1 MRLIFAGIAL
11 VCATLGFADT
21 ITLKDGRVI
30 EGTYLGG
37 TARTVRIDDG
47 VKVWTIDVSGIHRI
61 EFGGDPSE
69 SSNRNSGGSAGRP
82 TLRRAPSSS
91 STDPSDGPTLRRADT
106 SANSDADADPDRP
119 VLRRNPESATR
130 KPENV
135 MRPDTSAPASA
146 SASAPAVAANGTLP
160 AGTNLVIRM
169 IEPVDSQTNRV
180 GQTFR
185 ASMDQP
191 VMVDGQT
198 VIPRGADAVVKLVDS
213 KDSGKL
219 TGRAELT
226 VSLQSVSING
236 HMVDIN
242 TQSIN
247 KESGSQ
253 GEKTAKVAG
262 GTAAVGAVIGAIAGG
277 GKGAAIG
284 AGAGAAAGAGSQV
297 ITGGQRVR
305 IPSETRLTFV
315 LDSAA
320 HF

>member
-1 MRLIFAGIAL
+1 MRLAYVAGIAL
-11 VCATLGFADT
+11 VCATLGSADT
-21 ITLKDGRVI
+21 ITLKSGRVI
-30 EGTYLGG
+30 NGTFLGG
-37 TARTVRIDDG
+37 TARTVRVDDG
-47 VKVWTIDVSGIHRI
+47 VNVRTIDVSDIARI
-61 EFGGDPSE
+61 EFSGNSVE
-69 SSNRNSGGSAGRP
+69 TSSRNSGGYSNGP

-91 STDPSDGPTLRRADT
+91 SSDSSDVPTLRRAPSSS
-106 SANSDADADPDRP
+106 SADSDPDPDRP
-119 VLRRNPESATR
+119 VLHRS
-130 KPENV
+130 PENV
-135 MRPDTSAPASA
+135 MRPDDSAP
-146 SASAPAVAANGTLP
+146 PPPPTVATGTLP

-169 IEPVDSQTNRV
+169 IESVDSETNRV
-180 GQTFR
+180 GQSFR
-185 ASMDQP
+185 ASLDQP

-198 VIPRGADAVVKLVDS
+198 AIPRGADVVVKLVDA

-219 TGRAELT
+219 TGRADLT
-226 VSLQSVSING
+226 LALQSVSING
-236 HMVDIN
+236 HFVDIN
-242 TQSIN
+242 TQSISR
-247 KESGSQ
+247 EGASQ

-315 LDSAA
+315 LDNAA

>member
-1 MRLIFAGIAL
+1 MRLIYAGIAL
-11 VCATLGFADT
+11 VCVTLGFADT
-21 ITLKDGRVI
+21 ITLKSGRVI
-30 EGTYLGG
+30 NGTYLGG
-37 TARTVRIDDG
+37 TARTVRVDDG
-47 VKVWTIDVSGIHRI
+47 VNVRTVDVSDIQRI
-61 EFGGDPSE
+61 EFGGNYNDNSARDSRG
-69 SSNRNSGGSAGRP
+69 SSSGP

-91 STDPSDGPTLRRADT
+91 SSSDSDDRPTLRRAD
-106 SANSDADADPDRP
+106 SSSSSSSDSDPDRP
-119 VLRRNPESATR
+119 VLRR
-130 KPENV
+130 PENV
-135 MRPDTSAPASA
+135 MRPGDAPPPPPAAAMATS
-146 SASAPAVAANGTLP
+146 GTLP

-169 IEPVDSQTNRV
+169 IESVDSETNRV

-185 ASMDQP
+185 ASLDQP
-191 VMVDGQT
+191 VMVDGVT
-198 VIPRGADAVVKLVDS
+198 AIPRGADAVVKLVDS
-213 KDSGKL
+213 KESGKL

-226 VSLQSVSING
+226 ISLQSVSING
-236 HMVDIN
+236 HFVDIN

-262 GTAAVGAVIGAIAGG
+262 GTAAVGAIIGAIAGG

-315 LDSAA
+315 LDNPT

>member
-1 MRLIFAGIAL
+1 MRLIYAGIAL
-11 VCATLGFADT
+11 LCATLGFADT
-21 ITLKDGRVI
+21 ITLKSGRVI
-30 EGTYLGG
+30 NGTYLGG
-37 TARTVRIDDG
+37 TARTVRVDDG
-47 VKVWTIDVSGIHRI
+47 VNVRTVDVSDIQRI
-61 EFGGDPSE
+61 EFGGNYND
-69 SSNRNSGGSAGRP
+69 SSARDSRGSSSGP

-91 STDPSDGPTLRRADT
+91 SSSDSDDRPTLRRADA
-106 SANSDADADPDRP
+106 SSSSDSDPDRP
-119 VLRRNPESATR
+119 VLRR
-130 KPENV
+130 PENV
-135 MRPDTSAPASA
+135 MRPGDAPPPTPAAAMATS
-146 SASAPAVAANGTLP
+146 GTLP

-169 IEPVDSQTNRV
+169 IESVDSETNRV

-185 ASMDQP
+185 ASLDQP
-191 VMVDGQT
+191 VMVDGET
-198 VIPRGADAVVKLVDS
+198 AIPRGADAVVKLVDA

-219 TGRAELT
+219 TGHAELT
-226 VSLQSVSING
+226 LSLQSVSING
-236 HMVDIN
+236 HFVDIN

-262 GTAAVGAVIGAIAGG
+262 GTAAVGAIIGAIAGG

-315 LDSAA
+315 LDNPTR
-320 HF
+320 F

>member
-1 MRLIFAGIAL
+1 MRLTYTKIACGIAFL
-11 VCATLGFADT
+11 FATATFADT
-21 ITLKDGRVI
+21 ITLKNGRVI
-30 EGTYLGG
+30 NGTYLGG
-37 TARTVRIDDG
+37 TARTVRVDDG
-47 VKVWTIDVSGIHRI
+47 VDVRTLDVSDIQRI
-61 EFGGDPSE
+61 EFSGSGGE
-69 SSNRNSGGSAGRP
+69 SMSRGSNRSDAPTLRRAPQSSSSDSDSRP
-82 TLRRAPSSS
+82 TLRRADSSS
-91 STDPSDGPTLRRADT
+91 SSSAD
-106 SANSDADADPDRP
+106 SDPDRP
-119 VLRRNPESATR
+119 VLRRNPE
-130 KPENV
+130 NV
-135 MRPDTSAPASA
+135 MRPGDSAAAPA
-146 SASAPAVAANGTLP
+146 AVASGTLP

-169 IEPVDSQTNRV
+169 IEAVDSETSRV
-180 GQTFR
+180 GQSFR

-198 VIPRGADAVVKLVDS
+198 VIPRGADAVVKLVDA

-219 TGRAELT
+219 TGRADLT
-226 VSLQSVSING
+226 LSLQSVSING
-236 HMVDIN
+236 RMVDIN

-315 LDSAA
+315 LDNATN
-320 HF
+320 F